1 MKSEE
6 LKRRLLTE
14 LLKTTVLT
22 YDNKEIRNA
31 PLNERIEK
39 ANHILDLVDGNL
51 ERLTEGSAP
60 NYVFYGLRVAIELA
74 EKNEVVLGLA
84 HGVAARYNIFVK
96 KDNPSAAIV
105 KLPIYQSVPKE
116 NGFDLKLVESF
127 EI

>member
-1 MKSEE
+1 MESEE
-6 LKRRLLTE
+6 LKKRLLTE
-14 LLKTTVLT
+14 LLRKTVLT
-22 YDNKEIRNA
+22 YDNKETRSA
-31 PLNERIEK
+31 SLKERIEK
-39 ANHILDLVDGNL
+39 ANHILDFLDGNL

-60 NYVFYGLRVAIELA
+60 NYTFYGLRVAIELA
-74 EKNEVVLGLA
+74 EKDEDVLGLA
-84 HGVAARYNIFVK
+84 HGVATRYNIFVK